1 MVDWRV
7 CEQVNK
13 QGDGAVPGLGQ
24 CGVDVREVRESK
36 STPLITQA
44 GHEVWATWTM
54 WMAVSGDG
62 LGERKMSSERR
73 QIS

>member
-1 MVDWRV
+1 MYANAVRV
-7 CEQVNK
+7 IKNVQFSSVQSE
-13 QGDGAVPGLGQ
+13 
-24 CGVDVREVRESK
+24 
-36 STPLITQA
+36 STPLITQV
-44 GHEVWATWTM
+44 GHGVWATWAM

>member
-1 MVDWRV
+1 
-7 CEQVNK
+7 
-13 QGDGAVPGLGQ
+13 
-24 CGVDVREVRESK
+24 VRESE

-54 WMAVSGDG
+54 WMAVPGDG